1 MNFLPSCYLN
11 ALTLFAKQTIG
22 VFAFQLATFMSFSII
37 ACVMSCV
44 MIIPYSMTLAW
55 SRFYNCNNSR
65 RRCPQLAVAI
75 ILLIIPIVEFGIA
88 LASSIFCC
96 MAASKICECCT
107 GSGETVGCL
116 DSLKP

>member
-1 MNFLPSCYLN
+1 MKIGGII
-11 ALTLFAKQTIG
+11 TLFYY
-22 VFAFQLATFMSFSII
+22 
-37 ACVMSCV
+37 C
-44 MIIPYSMTLAW
+44 
-55 SRFYNCNNSR
+55 R

-96 MAASKICECCT
+96 MVASKICECCT

-116 DSLKP
+116 DSS